1 MKKSVSSRT
10 VGQVIAAIIAV
21 MIAGIAAV
29 LTGAVANAV
38 PPAGTLGTLTF
49 NPTSGIDTQTFTVTT
64 SGGCPHTSD
73 PTTDPD
79 SADLEVTGPVGA
91 ATLTFPA
98 GTVITSTESNS
109 FSNTD
114 PFSVPLGL
122 DLKSSADILHTT
134 IQPGEY
140 DFTVNCQNSNF
151 LTSSGTFTGAI
162 FFTDSTNWN
171 TGNTPP
177 PTTPPTTPPPPPP
190 PSPPCCTPTPPAAT
204 TIPTTTTLLA
214 APNPGFIFFPEILM
228 ARVAPFNAAGT
239 VQFFDGSTAL
249 GTPIPVRVGLALL
262 FVHLPQGNH
271 SLTASYSPA
280 NPAAGG
286 CAITGGFFNLSHHCS
301 ARFAPSMSPPVS
313 LTVKSLF

>member
-1 MKKSVSSRT
+1 MGKKRFLT
-10 VGQVIAAIIAV
+10 RFMAAPLAV
-21 MIAGIAAV
+21 AV
-29 LTGAVANAV
+29 ATGGSLLLSGVANAA
-38 PPAGTLGTLTF
+38 PPPGTEGSLTF
-49 NPTSGIDTQTFTVTT
+49 NPTSGLDTTVITATT
-64 SGGCPHTSD
+64 SGGCAHTTD

-91 ATLTFPA
+91 ATPTFPP
-98 GTVITSTESNS
+98 GTVITSTESTS
-109 FSNTD
+109 FSNTA
-114 PFSVPLGL
+114 PFNVQEGL
-122 DLKSSADILHTT
+122 SLKDSADILHTT

-171 TGNTPP
+171 IGNTPP
-177 PTTPPTTPPPPPP
+177 PTTPPTTPPPPP